1 MTEKVTG
8 LVQASANPLSIAS
21 LLDASLRPS
30 GSISLTFSDGIVNVI
45 LDQLGDWT
53 ITAGLSV
60 RSDRLL
66 PLVKSLEGL
75 DFFRATESEGM
86 IYLLWTSAL
95 QRNPDNRI
103 VAEQTLLRVLKSFQ
117 ASSTLSYIG

>member
-21 LLDASLRPS
+21 LLDTSLRP
-30 GSISLTFSDGIVNVI
+30 GASICLAFSDGIVNVT

-53 ITAGLSV
+53 ITAGLSA

-66 PLVKSLEGL
+66 LLVRSLEGL
-75 DFFRATESEGM
+75 GFFRATENEGM
-86 IYLLWTSAL
+86 IYLLWTSVL
-95 QRNPDNRI
+95 QSNSDNRI
-103 VAEQTLLRVLKSFQ
+103 VAEETLLRVLKSFQ
-117 ASSTLSYIG
+117 ASSTPSYIS